1 MGVRTIPTIYAFG
14 PFRLDVQGETLF
26 RDNEPVALSKR
37 AVALLHILV
46 ERAGALVSKDAL
58 VEAAWPG
65 LAIEESNLTVQIAA
79 LRKVLGEEPGGDKWI
94 ETLPRRGYRFVG
106 TVTKGTPGTAV
117 DVPSSPSASKPIATA

>member
-26 RDNEPVALSKR
+26 RDNDPVALSKR

-79 LRKVLGEEPGGDKWI
+79 LRRALGEVPGKKSRAVEGDCGGSRSGGDGGG
-94 ETLPRRGYRFVG
+94 EF
-106 TVTKGTPGTAV
+106 
-117 DVPSSPSASKPIATA
+117 